1 MNSEEI
7 KKVIVDQQE
16 EVKEYLA
23 REKIISRDLDLA
35 KLKKFLSHPN
45 ILVISGVRRSGK
57 STLALQLFQNEK
69 HGYLNF
75 DDERLAGFGPD
86 DFNKMLEA
94 FFELFGSSLQ
104 YFIFDEIQN
113 IPAWELFLN
122 RLRRNKKIIITGSN
136 ANLLSGEL
144 ASRLTGRYLDFNL
157 YPFSFREFLKFKEIA
172 GEKKDIYSTK
182 EAALMKKMLAEY
194 LELGGF
200 PEAIK
205 FGQSMTEKI
214 YSDILN
220 KDILF
225 RRQIR
230 NTAAFKELAQ
240 YLLSNFGQEMSYSKL
255 KNIFSVK
262 NIQTVKNY
270 VDYLSASF
278 LVFILNKFSY
288 QLKQQVIAAKKI
300 YGVDTGMI
308 NAISFQFS
316 PNFGRLMENAVFLK
330 LQRQRASFE
339 PDLEV
344 YFWKDYSG
352 KEVDFVLKKGR
363 KAFQLI
369 QVCQSLNRL
378 STRDREL
385 KSLVA
390 AGEELNCS
398 ELLVITWNEKG
409 ETEFQGKLIKFL
421 PLWQWMLS

>member
-1 MNSEEI
+1 MNTEEI
-7 KKVIVDQQE
+7 KKVIIDQQE

-23 REKIISRDLDLA
+23 REKIISRDLDLD

-57 STLALQLFQNEK
+57 STLALKLFQDEQ

-75 DDERLAGFGPD
+75 DDERLAGFSQD

-94 FFELFGSSLQ
+94 FFELFGANLE

-144 ASRLTGRYLDFNL
+144 ASRLTGRCLDFNL
-157 YPFSFREFLKFKEIA
+157 YPFSFREFLEFKGIA
-172 GEKKDIYSTK
+172 GAKNDIYSTK
-182 EAALMKKMLAEY
+182 KAALMKKMLAEY
-194 LELGGF
+194 LEGGGF

-205 FGQSMTEKI
+205 FGKAMTEKI

-220 KDILF
+220 KDILC
-225 RRQIR
+225 RYQIR
-230 NTAAFKELAQ
+230 HAAAFKELAQ

-255 KNIFSVK
+255 KNIFAIK

-288 QLKQQVIAAKKI
+288 QLKQQVIAAKKT
-300 YGVDTGMI
+300 YGVDTGVI
-308 NAISFQFS
+308 NTISFQFS

-330 LQRQRASFE
+330 LQRQRAHFE
-339 PDLEV
+339 PDLEFF
-344 YFWKDYSG
+344 FWKDYSG

-363 KAFQLI
+363 QVFQLI
-369 QVCQSLNRL
+369 QVCQSPNRL
-378 STRDREL
+378 LTRNREL
-385 KSLVA
+385 SSLVT
-390 AGEELNCS
+390 AGKELNCTDF
-398 ELLVITWNEKG
+398 LIITWSEVG

-421 PLWQWMLS
+421 PLWQWLTK